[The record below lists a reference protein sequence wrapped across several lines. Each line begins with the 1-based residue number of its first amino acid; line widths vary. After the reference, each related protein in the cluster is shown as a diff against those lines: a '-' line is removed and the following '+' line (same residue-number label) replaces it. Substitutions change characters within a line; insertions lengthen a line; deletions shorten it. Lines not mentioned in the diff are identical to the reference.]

1 MLFKWTPVIEAEK
14 NGKNYTLLLPYDAP
28 YADCI
33 EVVLEMAEGIKSLQ
47 KQAEE
52 REAAKKAEAEANP
65 QEVHVEV
72 VDQPQAN
79 AAA

>member
-1 MLFKWTPVIEAEK
+1 MIFKWTPIIEAEK

-28 YADCI
+28 YVDCI
-33 EVVLEMAEGIKSLQ
+33 EIVLEMVEGIKSLQ

-52 REAAKKAEAEANP
+52 REAAKKAEGKPE
-65 QEVHVEV
+65 EVHVEI
-72 VDQPQAN
+72 VDAPEAK